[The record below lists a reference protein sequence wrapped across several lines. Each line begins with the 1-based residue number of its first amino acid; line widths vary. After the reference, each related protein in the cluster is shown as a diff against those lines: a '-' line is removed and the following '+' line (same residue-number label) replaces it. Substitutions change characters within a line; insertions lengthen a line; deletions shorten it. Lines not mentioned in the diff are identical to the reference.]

1 MALLEVNG
9 NLEGLGDGWFRFY
22 ENLEAEKFA
31 SDGTL
36 LYVVSRD
43 GAAMT
48 CYDNL
53 VSGHWEE
60 DSTGTVRESSKPDF
74 CERVLGRGIQPELS
88 ENHTNQIVFLLNDCL
103 TRKNCRKY
111 LESEGWFGQAR
122 ELWFFLAC
130 VKLAQLKLS
139 VSQW

>member
-1 MALLEVNG
+1 MSIHVDSRCIYIYRSVCVVRFICLNIYIYIYYLCVALLEVNG

-48 CYDNL
+48 
-53 VSGHWEE
+53 
-60 DSTGTVRESSKPDF
+60 T
-74 CERVLGRGIQPELS
+74 
-88 ENHTNQIVFLLNDCL
+88 
-103 TRKNCRKY
+103 
-111 LESEGWFGQAR
+111 
-122 ELWFFLAC
+122 
-130 VKLAQLKLS
+130 
-139 VSQW
+139 

>member
-31 SDGTL
+31 SDGTF

-48 CYDNL
+48 
-53 VSGHWEE
+53 
-60 DSTGTVRESSKPDF
+60 T
-74 CERVLGRGIQPELS
+74 
-88 ENHTNQIVFLLNDCL
+88 
-103 TRKNCRKY
+103 
-111 LESEGWFGQAR
+111 
-122 ELWFFLAC
+122 
-130 VKLAQLKLS
+130 
-139 VSQW
+139 